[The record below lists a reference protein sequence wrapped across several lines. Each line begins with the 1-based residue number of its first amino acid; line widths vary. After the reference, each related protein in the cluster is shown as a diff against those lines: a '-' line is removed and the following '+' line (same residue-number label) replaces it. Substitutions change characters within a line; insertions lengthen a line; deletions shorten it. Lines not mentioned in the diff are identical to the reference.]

1 MKNKN
6 EIKLFIS
13 EEYIEKPNVLLISV
27 DKLKENSYIDLN
39 VDDKKIRVAIQFI
52 QDLIIKD
59 VLGIGLF
66 NTLTDLIENGEVKS
80 AWKDLLD
87 NYIHPIFYY
96 GVVAELAIP
105 LSYKNRN
112 IGTYQIMDDKASGTQ
127 LNDIKYLTS
136 YYNNKRDFYISH
148 LQDFLRC
155 NQCFAQFKCPCYKSS
170 SNLNIPLNIKI

>member
-1 MKNKN
+1 MKNKK

-27 DKLKENSYIDLN
+27 DKLKNNSYIDLN
-39 VDDKKIRVAIQFI
+39 VDDKKIRVAIEFI

-59 VLGIGLF
+59 CLGISLF
-66 NTLTDLIENGEVKS
+66 NTLTDLIENGEVKGT
-80 AWKDLLD
+80 WKDLLE

-96 GVVAELAIP
+96 GVVAELIIP

-112 IGTYQIMDDKASGTQ
+112 IGTYQIMDDKAVGTQ

-136 YYNNKRDFYISH
+136 YYNNKKDFYVSK
-148 LQDFLRC
+148 LQDFLRN
-155 NQCFAQFKCPCYKSS
+155 NQCFTQFKCPCESC
-170 SNLNIPLNIKI
+170 NTNFNIPINI